1 MNGGS
6 HFNEKAAYRVL
17 NACLL
22 SCMVLFGAERF
33 LGIGEPNR
41 LHVAVALVVPSV
53 LAGINY
59 MTARGRIIC
68 LAILLILLCAAMAAG
83 FGDSVAFWQS
93 FFPWLLGRGSAPGEW
108 ELGYGL
114 LQTAMLAGGC
124 YLLQILLEKV
134 SLLKDV
140 MAVVLSGIL
149 VFCLLTGREINH
161 FGVAFLF
168 CFVLLVWEER
178 VQRHW
183 EKRRGKKGGCEAHTF
198 WILPF
203 LALYLVLMAVM
214 PVPEKPYDWM
224 WAKNIYHQLKEPFMA
239 YIKNIKWGSREGFG
253 MTFTGFSRESDLGGD
268 IQEEPREIMHVQV
281 QSTAVDYLYLTGA
294 VYDNF
299 DGRGWS
305 LTQEG
310 YGDAAFLDTTQTL
323 YAVKNYNR
331 QYQGDYL
338 KEIKADIRYGDF
350 RTGYVFA
357 PLKVWGLEKG
367 NSRKDPDYVCEDGT
381 LCWNGR
387 KGYGTEYALH
397 YFRMNAGQPQFDLF
411 LEEASRAESEN
422 PEVNREIWETVMAEC
437 EKRVGRVFSLKD
449 RDDYKKEIYERYLG
463 QVKLSDEME
472 DCLGE
477 IVADAET
484 NVEKLRAIEGA
495 LSALTYTLTPGELPD
510 SVMTAGDFLDYFL
523 LESRQ
528 GYCTYFATAFVLLA
542 RAEGIPARYVQGYC
556 IPLGEQGEARVYS
569 DMAHAWPEVYLDGV
583 GWIPFEPTP
592 GYGSAR
598 LDSWGLR
605 QPVEDSMPGGDSM
618 PEGNLEQA
626 SGSGNGE
633 YAPDADGP
641 DAEEAD
647 SGDEKVTGYSWK
659 LFGYT
664 VLAVLWV
671 CGILLAIDNALG
683 RYRYRR
689 MDPGERFRAEVFR
702 NLKVLSWFGPERQE
716 WETLEEFRKRAG
728 QIPEL
733 LREGSELP
741 FRFMESYERVVYGGE
756 TVEEDMIKEVFEER
770 EGLFELLKEEK
781 KMVWLYCRIRLYLGK
796 YRF

>member
-41 LHVAVALVVPSV
+41 MHVAVALVVPGV

-83 FGDSVAFWQS
+83 SGGSVAFWQS

-124 YLLQILLEKV
+124 YLLQILFEKV
-134 SLLKDV
+134 LLLKHV
-140 MAVVLSGIL
+140 TAVVFSGIL

-161 FGVAFLF
+161 FGVAFLI
-168 CFVLLVWEER
+168 CFVLLVWEEC
-178 VQRHW
+178 VQKHW

-198 WILPF
+198 WLLPF
-203 LALYLVLMAVM
+203 LALYLVLLAVM

-224 WAKNIYHQLKEPFMA
+224 WAKNIYHQLKEPFLA

-253 MTFTGFSRESDLGGD
+253 MAFTGFSREGGVGGD
-268 IQEEPREIMHVQV
+268 IHEEPLEIMHVQV

-294 VYDNF
+294 VYDIF
-299 DGRGWS
+299 DGKGWS

-310 YGDAAFLDTTQTL
+310 YGDAAFLDTAQTL

-357 PLKVWGLEKG
+357 PLKVWGENKV
-367 NSRKDPDYVCEDGT
+367 NSRKGSDYVCEDGT
-381 LCWNGR
+381 LRWNGL
-387 KGYGTEYALH
+387 KGYGTEYTLH
-397 YFRMNAGQPQFDLF
+397 YFGMNAGQPQFDLF
-411 LEEASRAESEN
+411 LEEAGRAETEN
-422 PEVNREIWETVMAEC
+422 PEVNREVWETVMAEC
-437 EKRVGRVFSLKD
+437 EKRVGRIFSLKD

-463 QVKLSDEME
+463 QVKLSDEMK
-472 DCLGE
+472 DYLGE
-477 IVADAET
+477 IVGGAKT
-484 NVEKLRAIEGA
+484 NVEKLRAIERE

-510 SVMTAGDFLDYFL
+510 SVVTAGDFLDYFL

-569 DMAHAWPEVYLDGV
+569 NMAHAWPEVYFDGV

-592 GYGSAR
+592 GYGGAR
-598 LDSWGLR
+598 LDSWKLR
-605 QPVEDSMPGGDSM
+605 QPVEDSVPGGD
-618 PEGNLEQA
+618 PL
-626 SGSGNGE
+626 SGGDSESAPAAGNGE
-633 YAPDADGP
+633 YASDADGT
-641 DAEEAD
+641 DEEKSD
-647 SGDEKVTGYSWK
+647 LGDEKVTGYSWR

-689 MDPGERFRAEVFR
+689 MDTGERFKAEVFR
-702 NLKVLSWFGPERQE
+702 NLKVLSRFGPERQE
-716 WETLEEFRKRAG
+716 WETLEEFRERVG
-728 QIPEL
+728 HMLEL
-733 LREGSELP
+733 QREGSELP
-741 FRFMESYERVVYGGE
+741 LRFMDSYERVAYGGE
-756 TVEEDMIKEVFEER
+756 TVEEDMIKEVLEER
-770 EGLFELLKEEK
+770 EGLFELLKEERK
-781 KMVWLYCRIRLYLGK
+781 WVWLYCRIRMYLGK

>member
-1 MNGGS
+1 MNRGF

-22 SCMVLFGAERF
+22 ACIVLFGAERF
-33 LGIGEPNR
+33 LGIGEPKGM
-41 LHVAVALVVPSV
+41 HVAVVLAVPGV

-68 LAILLILLCAAMAAG
+68 LAVLLIILCAAMAAG
-83 FGDSVAFWQS
+83 SGGSVAFWQS

-124 YLLQILLEKV
+124 YLLQILFEKV
-134 SLLKDV
+134 SLLKDGA
-140 MAVVLSGIL
+140 AVVLSGIL
-149 VFCLLTGREINH
+149 VFCLLAGREMNH
-161 FGVAFLF
+161 FGVAFLI
-168 CFVLLVWEER
+168 CYVLIVWEEH
-178 VQRHW
+178 VQKHW
-183 EKRRGKKGGCEAHTF
+183 EKRRGKRGGFEAHTF

-203 LALYLVLMAVM
+203 LALYLVLLAVM

-224 WAKNIYHQLKEPFMA
+224 WAKNIYHQLKEPFLA
-239 YIKNIKWGSREGFG
+239 YIQNIKWGSREGFG
-253 MTFTGFSRESDLGGD
+253 MAFTGFSRESDMGGD
-268 IQEEPREIMHVQV
+268 LHEVSREIMHVQV

-305 LTQEG
+305 QTQEG
-310 YGDAAFLDTTQTL
+310 YDDAAFLDTAQTL
-323 YAVKNYNR
+323 YAVKNYNM

-338 KEIKADIRYGDF
+338 KEIRADIRYEDF

-357 PLKVWGLEKG
+357 PLKVWGLEKE
-367 NSRKDPDYVCEDGT
+367 NSRKGPDYVCEDGT

-387 KGYGTEYALH
+387 KGYGTEYTLH

-411 LEEASRAESEN
+411 LEEAGRAETEN
-422 PEVNREIWETVMAEC
+422 PEVNREVWETVMAEC

-449 RDDYKKEIYERYLG
+449 LDDCKKEIYERYLG
-463 QVKLSDEME
+463 QVRLSEEIADW
-472 DCLGE
+472 LGK
-477 IVADAET
+477 IVADAGT
-484 NVEKLRAIEGA
+484 NVEKLRAIERA

-510 SVMTAGDFLDYFL
+510 SVADAGDFLDYFL

-556 IPLGEQGEARVYS
+556 IPLGEQGEALVYS
-569 DMAHAWPEVYLDGV
+569 NMAHAWPEIYLDGV

-598 LDSWGLR
+598 LDSWKLR
-605 QPVEDSMPGGDSM
+605 QPVEDSMPDGDSL
-618 PEGNLEQA
+618 PGENSESAPAAGD
-626 SGSGNGE
+626 GE
-633 YAPDADGP
+633 YAPDADGT
-641 DAEEAD
+641 DEEDAD
-647 SGDEKVTGYSWK
+647 SGEEKVTGYSWR

-664 VLAVLWV
+664 VSAVLCV

-689 MDPGERFRAEVFR
+689 MDPVERYRAEVFR
-702 NLKVLSWFGPERQE
+702 NLKVLSRFGPERQE
-716 WETLEEFRKRAG
+716 WETLEEFRERAG
-728 QIPEL
+728 HMPGL
-733 LREGSELP
+733 YREGSEMPL
-741 FRFMESYERVVYGGE
+741 RFFENYERVVYGGE
-756 TVEEDMIKEVFEER
+756 VVGEDMIKEVLEER
-770 EGLFELLKEEK
+770 EQLFELLKEEK
-781 KMVWLYCRIRLYLGK
+781 KWVWLYCRIRMYLGK